1 MTMTSISSRAHL
13 SNYKYAI
20 KIIEDCRDIWLQE
33 QSPNIDQLLFE
44 YDLIDITGKIQDF
57 KSYYQFRDALDHLTD
72 YKFIQILIDSRSIS
86 RIYKGNRDIPNNF
99 TYEEY
104 WSKNV

>member
-1 MTMTSISSRAHL
+1 MTSTSPRAHL
-13 SNYKYAI
+13 SNFKYAI
-20 KIIEDCRDIWLQE
+20 KIIEDCRDIWPQD
-33 QSPNIDQLLFE
+33 QHPNIDQLL
-44 YDLIDITGKIQDF
+44 YDYELIDITGKIQDF

-72 YKFIQILIDSRSIS
+72 YEFIKILIDSRAIS
-86 RIYKGNRDIPNNF
+86 RIYKGNRELPKTL